1 MSFARTFRRAVVAAV
16 AVLVWGESDEAAVVR
31 AQPPDVVCD
40 QDWSGA
46 VSGRVNCFVDPR
58 ESPRYRVPP
67 PAGNAANV
75 GNFREGAEYWE
86 YRLRTRGSAPLLY
99 CSASTPVPGPEPSW
113 RAEAVGGGIRIGE
126 LDYGREEAPPGS
138 DRLVQTFWGGR
149 ADARRWT
156 RRSRY
161 DREEGRWR
169 GEPWAIEGEGE
180 DPGGDEASDAG
191 VGALVGAGA
200 SEDRAGGDGRDRDGL
215 AAGSP
220 GASCPEDGV
229 LVNRLVMA
237 GRLLGGC
244 MAGRPAGEHWIHDAG
259 RLREEAR
266 YRPRGEEEDG
276 GEEEEDGEDDGG
288 DDGGDDDGEGD
299 EEDEGAD
306 PDDTG
311 GGGDDDDDDDEGSGN
326 CEIEDGENGA
336 VSPGLGE
343 GCESGPEDDEEGPD
357 SNTGPRTGD
366 GGTDDSGS
374 GGDGSPSQGGVGD
387 AGDGLDY
394 QDGAG
399 VVAVRHNLACVELNV
414 WEVKERVVVELVDL
428 YDPSCDLGG
437 GRLRDPSCDL
447 RGFDAGGVRQQERTR
462 RELYWERVRG
472 PENHPWARVF
482 WEGLPEA
489 MGGPFGPDGAGGVVM
504 GEDGSGYCLLRQ
516 GLVPNPDLPGVVP
529 SVSQFLAG
537 VWAEPFRGSI
547 PAVCP
552 SQEDSFGASVVVD
565 GAGTFGRADAL
576 FGVRVSVDHA
586 PVVGRPGLDEDRTQ
600 AEYRAMRPC
609 ADHPEGAAG
618 CGEAFASS
626 AARGRRLAAAERLIA
641 VGESRGRTRSWS
653 VGKDAEV
660 VAFDWRL
667 ADTFNRPHV
676 DGVDRALALRT
687 DHGDAEGAFG
697 SATSSE
703 SRVLVGPWFG
713 CGSLPGTVFGESN
726 SLMSW
731 WKGRGWDFR
740 EEQLE
745 FVAVLQPLAD
755 LAVAAETEAERERA
769 QAVFEAAVAER
780 YREARGDARGICG

>member
-1 MSFARTFRRAVVAAV
+1 MSLARTFRRAGAAAFLAAA

-40 QDWSGA
+40 QDWGGA

-58 ESPRYRVPP
+58 RSPGHVVPP

-86 YRLRTRGSAPLLY
+86 YRLRVQGRAPLLY
-99 CSASTPVPGPEPSW
+99 CSASTPVPGPEPPW

-126 LDYGREEAPPGS
+126 LDYGREQASADS
-138 DRLVQTFWGGR
+138 DRLVETFWGGR
-149 ADARRWT
+149 TDARRWT

-161 DREEGRWR
+161 DREEERWQA
-169 GEPWAIEGEGE
+169 EPWTIEGEDQDPAGDGE
-180 DPGGDEASDAG
+180 TDSVGGVPG
-191 VGALVGAGA
+191 
-200 SEDRAGGDGRDRDGL
+200 AGGDSGDQAGVVGRDQDGL

-220 GASCPEDGV
+220 GASCPEDGL
-229 LVNRLVMA
+229 LVNRLVRA

-244 MAGRPAGEHWIHDAG
+244 MAGRPTGEQWIHDAG

-266 YRPRGEEEDG
+266 YRPRGEEQD
-276 GEEEEDGEDDGG
+276 GEEEG
-288 DDGGDDDGEGD
+288 DDGDDDDGEGD
-299 EEDEGAD
+299 EEDEE
-306 PDDTG
+306 DDSDDIG
-311 GGGDDDDDDDEGSGN
+311 GDDDDDEGSGN
-326 CEIEDGENGA
+326 CVIDDGENGA
-336 VSPGLGE
+336 VSGGLE
-343 GCESGPEDDEEGPD
+343 GCESEPEDDEEGPD
-357 SNTGPRTGD
+357 SNTGPQTGAGGRD
-366 GGTDDSGS
+366 GSGS
-374 GGDGSPSQGGVGD
+374 AGSGSPSQGGVGD

-399 VVAVRHNLACVELNV
+399 VVAVRHNLACVELTV

-428 YDPSCDLGG
+428 YDPSCDLDVGG
-437 GRLRDPSCDL
+437 LRHPFCDL
-447 RGFDAGGVRQQERTR
+447 RGFDANGIREQERTR

-472 PENHPWARVF
+472 PENYPWARVF
-482 WEGLPEA
+482 WEGLPEE
-489 MGGPFGPDGAGGVVM
+489 MGGPFGSDGAGAVVM
-504 GEDGSGYCLLRQ
+504 GQDGSGYCLLRQ
-516 GLVPNPDLPGVVP
+516 GLVRNPDLPGVVP

-537 VWAEPFRGSI
+537 LWAEPFRGSVS
-547 PAVCP
+547 AVCP

-565 GAGTFGRADAL
+565 GAGTFSRADAL

-586 PVVGRPGLDEDRTQ
+586 PVVGRRGLAEDRTQ

-609 ADHPEGAAG
+609 ADHPEGATG

-626 AARGRRLAAAERLIA
+626 DARGRRLAAAERLIA
-641 VGESRGRTRSWS
+641 VGESRGATRSWS

-667 ADTFNRPHV
+667 AETFNRPHA
-676 DGVDRALALRT
+676 DGVDRVLALRT
-687 DHGDAEGAFG
+687 DHGDAEGEFG
-697 SATSSE
+697 SATSRE
-703 SRVLVGPWFG
+703 SRVLVGPWFE
-713 CGSLPGTVFGESN
+713 CGSLPGTVFGESD

-731 WKGRGWDFR
+731 WKRRGWDLR

-745 FVAVLQPLAD
+745 FVGVLQPLAD
-755 LAVAAETEAERERA
+755 LAAAAGTEAERERA
-769 QAVFEAAVAER
+769 QRVFEAAVAER